1 MKKKLFRNL
10 SLVMMTGLLIFSLS
24 ACGGLKDTGGETTGT
39 SDTERDH
46 VIPPSEAFAEEGIWF
61 YSDSP
66 MVTKDEKVDYTLVF
80 DGNGNV
86 TRYKTDFT
94 YADLRDLSDE
104 EIIELAKERDK
115 ALVDQVLQNY
125 LSDADYIIHPYRG
138 EGDPDLYNQVISALN
153 SAEYQEPTPSPFKLK
168 IITDGTGNTTM
179 NEILSYTY
187 SGWYDY
193 KTGDL
198 ENFLVPDKW
207 KLYREYDEET
217 ELFISPSKMTVYDM
231 EFNGFGNLFQKVDE
245 EHPGFI
251 LDSPDTEG
259 IEVD

>member
-10 SLVMMTGLLIFSLS
+10 SLVMMTGLLIFLLS
-24 ACGGLKDTGGETTGT
+24 ACGGLKDIGGETTDT
-39 SDTERDH
+39 SGVKRDR

-104 EIIELAKERDK
+104 EILELAKEQDK
-115 ALVDQVLQNY
+115 ELFESGMQDM
-125 LSDADYIIHPYRG
+125 LSDFEHLKTNDM
-138 EGDPDLYNQVISALN
+138 DLYNQLSSAIN
-153 SAEYQEPTPSPFKLK
+153 NAQYQEPKSYPFTLK
-168 IITDGTGNTTM
+168 VLTDGTGNETA

-187 SGWYDY
+187 CTWNTLLRDTDIDPEIWNAYN
-193 KTGDL
+193 
-198 ENFLVPDKW
+198 E
-207 KLYREYDEET
+207 RDEET
-217 ELFISPSKMTVYDM
+217 ELFVSPSKMTVYDM
-231 EFNGFGNLFQKVDE
+231 EFNGFGHLFQKVDE
-245 EHPGFI
+245 NHPGFI

>member
-10 SLVMMTGLLIFSLS
+10 SLIMMTILLIFSLF
-24 ACGGLKDTGGETTGT
+24 ACGGSKDTGGEATDT
-39 SDTERDH
+39 SNTERDH

-86 TRYKTDFT
+86 TRYTTDFT

-104 EIIELAKERDK
+104 EILELAKERDK
-115 ALVDQVLQNY
+115 ALFESEMQEL
-125 LSDADYIIHPYRG
+125 LSTAENIIHPFRG
-138 EGDPDLYNQVISALN
+138 DPDPDLYNQVVSVIDNAQ
-153 SAEYQEPTPSPFKLK
+153 YQEPTSYPFALK
-168 IITDGTGNTTM
+168 AITDGTGNETI

-187 SGWYDY
+187 CTWNPWLFDDTGWY
-193 KTGDL
+193 
-198 ENFLVPDKW
+198 PDTW
-207 KLYREYDEET
+207 NTYRELDEET
-217 ELFISPSKMTVYDM
+217 ELFVSPSKMTVYDM
-231 EFNGFGNLFQKVDE
+231 QFNGFGNLFQKVEE

>member
-86 TRYKTDFT
+86 TRYTTDFT
-94 YADLRDLSDE
+94 YADLRELSDN

-115 ALVDQVLQNY
+115 ALFDQAMQDY
-125 LSDADYIIHPYRG
+125 LSRAEYIMNPHMGLP
-138 EGDPDLYNQVISALN
+138 DPDLYDQVVSWIN
-153 SAEYQEPTPSPFKLK
+153 DAEYQEPTPSPYKLK
-168 IITDGTGNTTM
+168 ITTDGTGNATKSEFLT
-179 NEILSYTY
+179 YTY
-187 SGWYDY
+187 STWNPFLSDDLGWH
-193 KTGDL
+193 
-198 ENFLVPDKW
+198 P
-207 KLYREYDEET
+207 DEEPYLEFDKET
-217 ELFISPSKMTVYDM
+217 GLFVSPSKMTVYDM
-231 EFNGFGNLFQKVDE
+231 EFNGFGNLFQMVDE
-245 EHPGFI
+245 NHPGFT
-251 LDSPDTEG
+251 LDAPDTEG